1 MTLQARR
8 PRAPAAPSVP
18 PSPAHAPRWRR
29 RALLLG
35 LQCGV
40 AGGALAA
47 PIDTGVPDLKLRWDN
62 TVKYSAAYRLQ
73 SASPVLTADV
83 NLDDGN
89 RNFDK
94 GIVSNRFDLLS
105 ELDVAY
111 RQFGARLSGA
121 AWYDTVYN
129 RSNDNDAPATVN
141 SASVGYND
149 FTDATRKLHGRR
161 AELLDAFV
169 FGKFDLGGSP
179 LTVRL
184 GSHTVVYG
192 ESLFFGSNGIANAQG
207 PVDIVKLVTVPGSQ
221 FKEILRPVNQVSGV
235 LQLNP
240 QVTLGAYYQLRW
252 ERSLIPGAGSYLSA
266 ADFVGDGAE
275 RFVVGAPLVP
285 GGGAAAFWNDR
296 RLEGRNS
303 GQGGVQLRW
312 VPRGSEWEFGFYAA
326 RYHDKTPYLY
336 LAPGVG
342 FDAARGQVGTLHE
355 VYHEGIRTYG
365 ASATTSVGQLNLAFE
380 GSIRDNASLV
390 SDPQVV
396 DLAVA
401 DNRNAPAYAVGKTGH
416 LQASAIYV
424 LTKTPLWDAGA
435 FLGEVAWNRRLS
447 IDKNPAALDPNTTR
461 DAAALR
467 FIFEP
472 SYFQVV
478 PGLNLSVPIG
488 LGWNFMGRSSSI
500 FNWNGGSSK
509 GGDYSVGVKF
519 NYQEVWQGGLSYT
532 GFFGAADGFLTPPN
546 SPTPVLSFK
555 QVYKDRNFIALTLK
569 RAF

>member
-1 MTLQARR
+1 MTLPTGRRRARADR
-8 PRAPAAPSVP
+8 SLPPPLRRAPARLA
-18 PSPAHAPRWRR
+18 A
-29 RALLLG
+29 LLG
-35 LQCGV
+35 LQCGLL
-40 AGGALAA
+40 GAAQA
-47 PIDTGVPDLKLRWDN
+47 VQFDTGVPDLKLRWDN
-62 TVKYSAAYRLQ
+62 TVKYSAGYRLRD
-73 SASPVLTADV
+73 AAPVLTADV

-94 GIVSNRFDLLS
+94 DVVSNRFDLLS
-105 ELDVAY
+105 EMDVSY
-111 RQFGARLSGA
+111 RQFGARVSA
-121 AWYDTVYN
+121 AGWYDSVYN
-129 RSNDNDAPATVN
+129 RRNDNDSPSTAN
-141 SASVGYND
+141 SASVD
-149 FTDATRKLHGRR
+149 PDEFTDATRKLHGRR
-161 AELLDAFV
+161 GELLDAFV
-169 FGKFDLGGSP
+169 FGKFDLGSSP
-179 LTVRL
+179 LTLRL
-184 GSHTVVYG
+184 GRHTVVYG

-221 FKEILRPVNQVSGV
+221 FKEILRPVNQLSGV

-275 RFVVGAPLVP
+275 RFIVGAPLVP
-285 GGGAAAFWNDR
+285 GGGAAAFWNAQQLKGDD
-296 RLEGRNS
+296 S

-312 VPRGSEWEFGFYAA
+312 TPAGSEWEFGFYAA

-336 LAPGVG
+336 LVPGAG
-342 FDAARGQVGTLHE
+342 FDAVRGQVGTLHE

-396 DLAVA
+396 SLADS
-401 DNRNAPAYAVGKTGH
+401 DNDRSPAYAVGKTAH

-424 LTKTPLWDAGA
+424 LTKTALWDAGV

-467 FIFEP
+467 LIFEP

-519 NYQEVWQGGLSYT
+519 NYQEAWQGGLSFT
-532 GFFGAADGFLTPPN
+532 GFFGGADGFLTPPN
-546 SPTPVLSFK
+546 SPTPVLSYK
-555 QVYKDRNFIALTLK
+555 QVYKDRNFISLTLK